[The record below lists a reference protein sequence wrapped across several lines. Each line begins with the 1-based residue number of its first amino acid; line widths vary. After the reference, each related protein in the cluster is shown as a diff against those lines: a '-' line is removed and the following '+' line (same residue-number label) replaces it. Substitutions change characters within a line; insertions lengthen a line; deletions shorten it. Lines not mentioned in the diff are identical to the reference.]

1 MSMSQ
6 EMSEETY
13 SKFSA
18 HSGKLGNPS
27 LKRTHYCGALRL
39 TDAGASAQLNGWVQR
54 RRDHGGVIFVDLRD
68 RTGITQVV
76 FDPQI
81 DATAHERASAVRS
94 EFVLNVSGTVRERE
108 PGERLFQ
115 LEEARYESTN
125 LLVWS
130 VRSSDGEVLFQSD
143 TREEED
149 ITLSPKLRARFA
161 EVDKKYTLS
170 DELKVA
176 VREPGTRWLLTDVEN
191 NRTYEF
197 HLASARLEACTPQV
211 GFKHAAAPTEEKGA
225 RLETVSSMT
234 GEEKGLVLN
243 VYQGTVNPELATGE
257 IELAVDSL
265 SILNTAKTPPFP
277 VEDDVEVAEDIRMQY
292 RFVDLRRPTMQAT
305 LAMRHKAALA
315 ARNYM
320 NENGFLEIETP
331 ILMNST
337 PEGARDVLVP
347 SRHYPGK
354 FYALPQSPQQFK
366 QILMMSGVDRYFQI
380 ARCFRDEDTRADRQL
395 EFTQLDIE
403 MSFAGVDDVL
413 EVTEGLMKRI
423 FEEAGGIPVET
434 PFRRLPYHESMARFG
449 TDKPDTRF
457 GMELTDVG
465 DVMVDSDFQVFTR
478 ALASGGQ
485 VKAIAVPSGADFSR
499 KDIDDL
505 TKFVGIYRAKGLAW
519 VKVISDGADG
529 ADGFSSG
536 IVKFFKP
543 GQLETVQKRTG
554 AQPGDIMFFVADKAN
569 VVADALGNLRTH
581 LAGKLNLIDET
592 CYNFLWI
599 VDYPLFEWN
608 AEENRYEPFHHLF
621 TGATEETVGLLDTDP
636 GKVQSQHYDLVCNGY
651 ELCSGSVRIHR
662 WEIQQKVFDILQL
675 GQEDVKNRFGYF
687 IDALEYGT
695 PPHAGIAPGLDR
707 IVMLMR
713 NEENIREVIAFPKS
727 QQGLCPLTHAPS
739 VVTGEQ
745 LEELSISVN
754 RIANG

>member
-1 MSMSQ
+1 ML
-6 EMSEETY
+6 MSEETY
-13 SKFSA
+13 SKFSS
-18 HSGKLGNPS
+18 HSGKLGHPS

-81 DATAHERASAVRS
+81 DATAHERAGAIRS

-108 PGERLFQ
+108 PGEHLFH
-115 LEEARYESTN
+115 LEDARYESTN

-149 ITLSPKLRARFA
+149 ITLSPELRARFA

-197 HLASARLEACTPQV
+197 HLASARLETA
-211 GFKHAAAPTEEKGA
+211 
-225 RLETVSSMT
+225 SSMP

-434 PFRRLPYHESMARFG
+434 PFRRLPYDESMARFG

-485 VKAIAVPSGADFSR
+485 VKAIAVPGGADFSR

-519 VKVISDGADG
+519 VKVTDVG

-543 GQLETVQKRTG
+543 GQLETVQERTG

-581 LAGKLNLIDET
+581 LARKLNLIDENR
-592 CYNFLWI
+592 YNFLWI

-608 AEENRYEPFHHLF
+608 AEESRYEPFHHLF
-621 TGATEETVGLLDTDP
+621 TGATDETVGLLDTDP

-651 ELCSGSVRIHR
+651 EICSGSVRIHR
-662 WEIQQKVFDILQL
+662 WEIQQRVFDILRISPD
-675 GQEDVKNRFGYF
+675 DVKNRFGYF

-745 LEELSISVN
+745 LEELSIRVD
-754 RIANG
+754 APPVGADA

>member
-1 MSMSQ
+1 MSQ
-6 EMSEETY
+6 ETY
-13 SKFSA
+13 SKLS
-18 HSGKLGNPS
+18 SNLGNLGNPA

-81 DATAHERASAVRS
+81 DAAAHERASAVRS

-108 PGERLFQ
+108 PGEHLFQ
-115 LEEARYESTN
+115 LEEARYESTS
-125 LLVWS
+125 LLAWS
-130 VRSSDGEVLFQSD
+130 VRSSDGEVFIQSD
-143 TREEED
+143 TRAAED
-149 ITLSPKLRARFA
+149 VTLSSAFRARFA

-170 DELKVA
+170 DELKFA

-191 NRTYEF
+191 NRTYEI
-197 HLASARLEACTPQV
+197 HLAEAQ
-211 GFKHAAAPTEEKGA
+211 EKG
-225 RLETVSSMT
+225 R
-234 GEEKGLVLN
+234 VLN

-265 SILNTAKTPPFP
+265 NILNTAKTPPFP

-292 RFVDLRRPTMQAT
+292 RFIDLRRPTMQQT

-347 SRHYPGK
+347 SRHYPGR

-380 ARCFRDEDTRADRQL
+380 ARCFRDEDTRSDRQL

-434 PFRRLPYHESMARFG
+434 PFQRLSYHESMARFG

-457 GMELTDVG
+457 GMELTELG
-465 DVMVDSDFQVFTR
+465 DIMASSDFQVFTR
-478 ALASGGQ
+478 ALESGGQ
-485 VKAIAVPSGADFSR
+485 VKAIAVPGGADFSR

-519 VKVISDGADG
+519 VKVNPDNPADS
-529 ADGFSSG
+529 ARFSSG

-543 GQLETVQKRTG
+543 GQLETAQERTG
-554 AQPGDIMFFVADKAN
+554 AQPGDIMFFVADRAN

-581 LAGKLNLIDET
+581 LARKLSLIDET
-592 CYNFLWI
+592 RHNFLWI

-608 AEENRYEPFHHLF
+608 AEQHRYEPFHHLF
-621 TGATEETVGLLDTDP
+621 TGATDETVGLLDADP

-651 ELCSGSVRIHR
+651 EICSGSVRIHQ
-662 WEIQQKVFDILQL
+662 WDIQQKVFDVLQISP
-675 GQEDVKNRFGYF
+675 EDVKSRFGYF
-687 IDALEYGT
+687 IDALAYGT

-713 NEENIREVIAFPKS
+713 NEDNIREVIAFPKS
-727 QQGLCPLTHAPS
+727 QQGLCPLTQAPS
-739 VVTGEQ
+739 VVTEEQ
-745 LEELSISVN
+745 LAELSIRVD
-754 RIANG
+754 APLGADA